1 MQAIQSVLK
10 NRVKTHSLRWVWK
23 HTRKYTPALA
33 GLIFISMVQSY
44 LGVRVALGTQ
54 RVIDAAVSGNADS
67 LLHNALL
74 LGGMLLVTMLLSL
87 VSQHGHA
94 KVEADMDR
102 DLKKQMMHQILRGN
116 YQALSV
122 YHSGDLTHRLNDDIS
137 TVCGVVLN
145 LPERVASLAVST
157 VAVVIVL
164 GELDWI
170 FTAAIA
176 GICLLIGLVTFFM
189 QRMLKDIHKKVKD
202 SGGRVS
208 GFLQEVIERL
218 MIVQALETGETIEK
232 RTDELLEERW
242 QLMRKRKNL
251 NLLSGMGMSI
261 LGGGIEFATL
271 IWCAAKLLNGTIT
284 FGVLTSTTQLAG
296 RLEAP
301 VMMLP
306 YLLMQLIGMSASAER
321 LMEIDAIQPEER
333 KSNIDVHAVYR
344 DMECIAGEGVS
355 FGYKSER
362 VLKDVSF
369 EIPKGGLTV
378 IVGQSGSG
386 KSTLLRLLL
395 SMLIPQDGKLFLRM
409 KDGKQI
415 ELSPDTRR
423 MFTYSPQGNLLL
435 SGTVRDNLLLVRPD
449 AGESEIK
456 EALYAS
462 AFDEVVAQL
471 PQGLDTVLG
480 ENNEGLSEGQAQRL
494 ALARALLRDAP
505 ILLLDEVTSS
515 LDMETEQKVLQRM
528 RENKNRTCIAV
539 THRPA
544 PLKMADLV
552 LNVVDGEIFRPD
564 MNMGRTEQS

>member
-23 HTRKYTPALA
+23 HTRKYMPVLA
-33 GLIFISMVQSY
+33 GLILLSMVQSY

-54 RVIDAAVSGNADS
+54 QVIDAAVSGEAEG
-67 LLHNALL
+67 LLRSALF
-74 LGGMLLVTMLLSL
+74 LGGMLVVNLLLSL

-94 KVEADMDR
+94 KVEADLDR
-102 DLKKQMMHQILRGN
+102 DLKQQMMHQILRGN
-116 YQALSV
+116 YQALSA

-137 TVCGVVLN
+137 TICSVALN
-145 LPERVASLAVST
+145 LPERIASLAVST

-164 GELDWI
+164 GGMDWV
-170 FTAAIA
+170 FTAALA
-176 GICLLIGLVTFFM
+176 GLCLLIGLVTFFM
-189 QRMLKDIHKKVKD
+189 QRLLKDIHKQVKD
-202 SGGRVS
+202 MGGRVA

-218 MIVQALETGETIEK
+218 MIVQALDAGETVEK
-232 RTDELLEERW
+232 RTDDLLEERW
-242 QLMRKRKNL
+242 QLMRKHKNL
-251 NLLSGMGMSI
+251 NLMSGMGMGI

-271 IWCAAKLLNGTIT
+271 IWCASKLLSGSMT
-284 FGVLTSTTQLAG
+284 FGMLTSTTQLAG

-321 LMEIDAIQPEER
+321 LMEIDQIQPEER
-333 KSNIDVHAVYR
+333 KNKIDIHAIYR
-344 DMECIAGEGVS
+344 DMDCIAGEQLS

-362 VLKDVSF
+362 VLKDVTF
-369 EIPKGGLTV
+369 EIPKGGMTV

-386 KSTLLRLLL
+386 KSTLLKLLL
-395 SMLIPQDGKLFLRM
+395 SMYEPQEGKLFLRM
-409 KDGKQI
+409 RDGKQI

-435 SGTVRDNLLLVRPD
+435 SGTLRDNLLLAKPD
-449 AGESEIK
+449 ADDDEIRK
-456 EALYAS
+456 ALYIS
-462 AFDEVVAQL
+462 VLDECVAQM
-471 PQGLDTVLG
+471 PQGLDTELG

-494 ALARALLRDAP
+494 ALARALLSDAP

-515 LDMETEQKVLQRM
+515 LDMETERKVLKRIL
-528 RENKNRTCIAV
+528 ENSGRTCIVV

-544 PLKMADLV
+544 PLRMADLV

-564 MNMGRTEQS
+564 MEPGRTGY

>member
-23 HTRKYTPALA
+23 HTRKYMPVLA
-33 GLIFISMVQSY
+33 GLILLSMVQSY

-54 RVIDAAVSGNADS
+54 QVIDAAVSGEAEG
-67 LLHNALL
+67 LLRSALF
-74 LGGMLLVTMLLSL
+74 LGGMLVVNLLLSL

-94 KVEADMDR
+94 KVEADLDR
-102 DLKKQMMHQILRGN
+102 DLKQQMMHQILRGN
-116 YQALSV
+116 YQALSA

-137 TVCGVVLN
+137 TICSVALN
-145 LPERVASLAVST
+145 LPERIASLAVST

-164 GELDWI
+164 GGMDWI
-170 FTAAIA
+170 FTAALA
-176 GICLLIGLVTFFM
+176 GLCLLIGLVTFFM
-189 QRMLKDIHKKVKD
+189 QRLLKDIHKQVKD
-202 SGGRVS
+202 MGGRVA

-218 MIVQALETGETIEK
+218 MIVQALDAGETVEK
-232 RTDELLEERW
+232 RTDDLLEERW

-251 NLLSGMGMSI
+251 SLMSGMGMGI

-271 IWCAAKLLNGTIT
+271 IWCASKLLSGSMT
-284 FGVLTSTTQLAG
+284 FGMLTSTTQLAG

-321 LMEIDAIQPEER
+321 LMEIDQIQPEER
-333 KSNIDVHAVYR
+333 KNKIDIHAIYR
-344 DMECIAGEGVS
+344 DMDCIAGDQLS

-362 VLKDVSF
+362 VLKDVTF
-369 EIPKGGLTV
+369 EIPKGGMTV

-386 KSTLLRLLL
+386 KSTLLKLLL
-395 SMLIPQDGKLFLRM
+395 SMYEPQEGKLFLRM
-409 KDGKQI
+409 RDGKQI

-435 SGTVRDNLLLVRPD
+435 SGTLRDNLLLAKPD
-449 AGESEIK
+449 ADDDEIRK
-456 EALYAS
+456 ALYIS
-462 AFDEVVAQL
+462 ALDECVAQM
-471 PQGLDTVLG
+471 PQGLDTELG

-494 ALARALLRDAP
+494 ALARALLSDAP

-515 LDMETEQKVLQRM
+515 LDMETERKVLKRIL
-528 RENKNRTCIAV
+528 ENSGRTCIVV

-544 PLKMADLV
+544 PLRMADLV

-564 MNMGRTEQS
+564 MEPGRTGY

>member
-1 MQAIQSVLK
+1 MQLIQSVLK

-33 GLIFISMVQSY
+33 GLIFLSMIQSY
-44 LGVRVALGTQ
+44 LGVTVALGTQ
-54 RVIDAAVSGNADS
+54 QVIDAAVSGEAEN
-67 LLHNALL
+67 LLRSALL
-74 LGGMLLVTMLLSL
+74 LGGMLLGNLLLSL

-122 YHSGDLTHRLNDDIS
+122 YHSGDLTHRLNEDIS
-137 TVCGVVLN
+137 TVYGVVLS
-145 LPERVASLAVST
+145 LPEQVASLAVST

-164 GELDWI
+164 GKLDKI
-170 FTAAIA
+170 FTIVLA

-202 SGGRVS
+202 MGGRVS

-218 MIVQALETGETIEK
+218 MIVQALEAGETVEK

-251 NLLSGMGMSI
+251 SLLSGMGMGI
-261 LGGGIEFATL
+261 LGGGIQFATL

-284 FGVLTSTTQLAG
+284 FGVLTSTTQLVG

-301 VMMLP
+301 VTMLP
-306 YLLMQLIGMSASAER
+306 YLLIRLINMSASAER
-321 LMEIDAIQPEER
+321 LMEIDAIRPEER
-333 KSNIDVHAVYR
+333 KSDIDVHAIYR
-344 DMECIAGEGVS
+344 DMDRIAGEQLC
-355 FGYKSER
+355 FGYKNEY

-386 KSTLLRLLL
+386 KSTLLKLLM
-395 SMLIPQDGKLFLRM
+395 SMYVPDKGKLLLRM

-415 ELSPDTRR
+415 ELSPDTRK
-423 MFTYSPQGNLLL
+423 MFTYAPQGNLLL
-435 SGTVRDNLLLVRPD
+435 SGTLRDNLLLVKPD
-449 AGESEIK
+449 ADEKEIQ
-456 EALYAS
+456 EVLYAS
-462 AFDEVVAQL
+462 ALDECVAQL

-480 ENNEGLSEGQAQRL
+480 ENNAGLSEGQAQRL
-494 ALARALLRDAP
+494 ALARALLREAP

-515 LDMETEQKVLQRM
+515 LDMETERKVLQRI
-528 RENKNRTCIAV
+528 REYKDRTCIVV

-552 LNVVDGEIFRPD
+552 LNVVDGEVFRPGRD
-564 MNMGRTEQS
+564 MGAEQLH

>member
-23 HTRKYTPALA
+23 HTRKYTPVLA
-33 GLIFISMVQSY
+33 GLILLSMIQSY

-54 RVIDAAVSGNADS
+54 HVIDAAVSGEADG
-67 LLHNALL
+67 LLRSALV
-74 LGGMLLVTMLLSL
+74 LGGMLVVNLLLSL

-94 KVEADMDR
+94 KVEADLDR

-116 YQALSV
+116 YQALSA
-122 YHSGDLTHRLNDDIS
+122 YHSGDLTHRLNDDVS
-137 TVCGVVLN
+137 TICSVALN
-145 LPERVASLAVST
+145 LPERIASLAVST

-164 GELDWI
+164 GGMDWI
-170 FTAAIA
+170 FTAALA
-176 GICLLIGLVTFFM
+176 GVCLLIGLVTFFM
-189 QRMLKDIHKKVKD
+189 QRLLKDIHKKVKD
-202 SGGRVS
+202 MGGRVA

-218 MIVQALETGETIEK
+218 MIVQALDAGETVEK

-251 NLLSGMGMSI
+251 SLLSGMGMGI

-271 IWCAAKLLNGTIT
+271 IWCASKLLNGTMT
-284 FGVLTSTTQLAG
+284 FGMLTSTTQLAG

-321 LMEIDAIQPEER
+321 LMEIDQIQPEER
-333 KSNIDVHAVYR
+333 KNQIDIHAIYR
-344 DMECIAGEGVS
+344 DMDCIAGDRVC
-355 FGYKSER
+355 FGYKNER

-378 IVGQSGSG
+378 IVGQSGCG
-386 KSTLLRLLL
+386 KSTLLKLLL
-395 SMLIPQDGKLFLRM
+395 SMYVPQEGKLYLQM
-409 KDGKQI
+409 KDGRKI

-435 SGTVRDNLLLVRPD
+435 SGTLRDNLLLAKPN
-449 AGESEIK
+449 ASEDEIRK
-456 EALYAS
+456 ALYIS
-462 AFDEVVAQL
+462 ALDKSVAQM
-471 PQGLDTVLG
+471 PQGLDTELG
-480 ENNEGLSEGQAQRL
+480 ENNEGMSEGQAQRL
-494 ALARALLRDAP
+494 ALARAVLSDAP

-515 LDMETEQKVLQRM
+515 LDMETEWTVLKRVL
-528 RENKNRTCIAV
+528 EDSGRTCIVV

-544 PLKMADLV
+544 PLRMADQV
-552 LNVVDGEIFRPD
+552 LNIVDGEIFRPES
-564 MNMGRTEQS
+564 NLGGTER

>member
-23 HTRKYTPALA
+23 HTRKYMPVLA
-33 GLIFISMVQSY
+33 GLILLSMVQSY

-54 RVIDAAVSGNADS
+54 QVIDAAVSGEAEG
-67 LLHNALL
+67 LLRSALF
-74 LGGMLLVTMLLSL
+74 LGGMLVVNLLLSL

-94 KVEADMDR
+94 KVEADLDR
-102 DLKKQMMHQILRGN
+102 DLKQQMMHQILRGN
-116 YQALSV
+116 YQALSA
-122 YHSGDLTHRLNDDIS
+122 YRSGDLTHRLNDDIS
-137 TVCGVVLN
+137 TICSVALN
-145 LPERVASLAVST
+145 LPERIASLAVST

-164 GELDWI
+164 GGMDWI
-170 FTAAIA
+170 FTAALA
-176 GICLLIGLVTFFM
+176 GLCLLIGLVTFFM
-189 QRMLKDIHKKVKD
+189 QRLLKDIHKQVKD
-202 SGGRVS
+202 MGGRVA

-218 MIVQALETGETIEK
+218 MIVQALDAGETVEK
-232 RTDELLEERW
+232 RTDDLLEERW

-251 NLLSGMGMSI
+251 SLMSGMGMGI

-271 IWCAAKLLNGTIT
+271 IWCASKLLSGSMT
-284 FGVLTSTTQLAG
+284 FGMLTSTTQLAG

-321 LMEIDAIQPEER
+321 LMEIDQIQPEER
-333 KSNIDVHAVYR
+333 KNKIDIHAIYR
-344 DMECIAGEGVS
+344 DMDCIAGEQLS

-362 VLKDVSF
+362 VLKDVTF
-369 EIPKGGLTV
+369 EIPKGGMTV

-386 KSTLLRLLL
+386 KSTLLKLLL
-395 SMLIPQDGKLFLRM
+395 SMYEPQEGKLFLRM
-409 KDGKQI
+409 RDGKQI

-435 SGTVRDNLLLVRPD
+435 SGTLRDNLLLAKPD
-449 AGESEIK
+449 ADDDEIRK
-456 EALYAS
+456 ALYIS
-462 AFDEVVAQL
+462 ALDECVAQM
-471 PQGLDTVLG
+471 PQGLDTELG

-494 ALARALLRDAP
+494 ALARALLSDAP

-515 LDMETEQKVLQRM
+515 LDMETERKVLKRIL
-528 RENKNRTCIAV
+528 ENSGRTCIVV

-544 PLKMADLV
+544 PLRMADLV

-564 MNMGRTEQS
+564 MEPGRTGY